1 MTDQQDMME
10 RGVIGAHLD
19 TDEIKVIVTEDLS
32 PKSAEKDCYHGT
44 NYAISNPAVKPQ
56 SSSLWRFWKSGKSVS
71 NEGQAEDQMQDE
83 LESPTYIG
91 GFIVINL
98 HTSPKGYPHLAA
110 FLASDEN
117 LMIYRRFTY
126 VQSRLILNKQDE
138 MRRLEL
144 KLDILDEEH
153 SMNNPNILTSTSSDD
168 AASQAQKEILAQLEV
183 VFNEYVTLLT
193 KSRELTSFGCPSRE
207 DFEELYAFFKSNK
220 PVIPTEVYIRHVE
233 DLMSLKTKEKE
244 SWLETRLWNVLR
256 NNNQSAFLRYLF
268 STSAQ
273 AKKSDPASGVV
284 IWSRTRM
291 NKFNLC
297 VILTMILIHFVAP
310 VYSLWYM
317 ARKKQTNSSTAVSV
331 AVLLVFTCTLTAVL
345 SQFTTAKRHEL
356 LASAAAYCAVLVV
369 FIGNAGQSTG
379 GGKS

>member
-91 GFIVINL
+91 GFIVRN
-98 HTSPKGYPHLAA
+98 Y
-110 FLASDEN
+110 
-117 LMIYRRFTY
+117 
-126 VQSRLILNKQDE
+126 E

-207 DFEELYAFFKSNK
+207 DFEELYAFFKSDK

-356 LASAAAYCAVLVV
+356 LSSAAAYCAVLVV